1 MKLRKY
7 IVFFVVVAGL
17 FLIGKWCVYNILFP
31 YKYKEIVKKY
41 SVTYDL
47 DPLLVLSVIRAESNF
62 KTDAHSFKDAHGLM
76 QVTDSTAK
84 WAAKEMNISYSD
96 SSELLEPEYNIR
108 MGSWYL
114 RNLRDEF
121 KDMDLVIAAY
131 NGGRGNVKKWL
142 KDEKYSSDG
151 KTLKYIPFKETDK
164 YLKKVKVNYNIYKFL
179 YK

>member
-7 IVFFVVVAGL
+7 IVFFVIVIVVL
-17 FLIGKWCVYNILFP
+17 SVCRWCVYNVVYP
-31 YKYKEIVKKY
+31 YKYKSVIEKY
-41 SVTYDL
+41 SVKYDL

-62 KTDAHSFKDAHGLM
+62 NSNAHSFKDAHGLM

-96 SSELLEPEYNIR
+96 SSELLDPDYNIN
-108 MGSWYL
+108 MGCWYL
-114 RNLRDEF
+114 KNLRDEF
-121 KDMDLVIAAY
+121 KNMDLVIAAY
-131 NGGRGNVKKWL
+131 NGGRGNVNKWL
-142 KDEKYSSDG
+142 SDSKYSGDG